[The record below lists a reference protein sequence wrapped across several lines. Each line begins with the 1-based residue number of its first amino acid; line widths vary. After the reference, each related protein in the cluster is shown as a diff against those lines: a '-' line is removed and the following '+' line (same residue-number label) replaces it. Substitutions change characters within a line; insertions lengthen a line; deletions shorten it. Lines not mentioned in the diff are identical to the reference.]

1 MRGFTLIEL
10 LAVILILTLLVTLTS
25 VSVIKLVNNSKS
37 EIYTDIEKK
46 SIIKSAEMWGADNIN
61 KLPSSGCIYIT
72 LDTLINSKL
81 LNSDIENIINQ
92 NNETSLYVK
101 IELLNNN
108 YTYTLENDIPSGC
121 LEET

>member
-25 VSVIKLVNNSKS
+25 ISVIKLVNNSKS

-108 YTYTLENDIPSGC
+108 YTYTLEKDIPSGC

>member
-81 LNSDIENIINQ
+81 LNSDIENIISQ

-108 YTYTLENDIPSGC
+108 YTYTLENGIPSGC

>member
-25 VSVIKLVNNSKS
+25 ISVIKLVNNSKS
-37 EIYTDIEKK
+37 EIYTDIENK

-108 YTYTLENDIPSGC
+108 YTYTLEKDIPSGC

>member
-1 MRGFTLIEL
+1 MKGFTLIEL

-108 YTYTLENDIPSGC
+108 YTYTLEKDIPSGC